1 MNGDDFHERVEVA
14 RQRRCSFAF
23 MRAYFGL
30 DLASDRAL
38 RRDFEFWMRQR
49 RDDEPLKDATVD
61 RWWFEKFLQDR
72 RLLPVKWAALR
83 LGMTHRSFD
92 ELRRKLEQA
101 GPQLVYH
108 ASPDLVGSSG

>member
-1 MNGDDFHERVEVA
+1 MGMISTNESKSRDSGDA
-14 RQRRCSFAF
+14 
-23 MRAYFGL
+23 
-30 DLASDRAL
+30 AL
-38 RRDFEFWMRQR
+38 RLCGLISVSILLQIGHCGEISSSGCGQR